1 MTTGAGVLNIDGAN
15 IMKNL
20 IALLSIFAAFSMV
33 GCAFKPSAA
42 DIYLDD
48 QPAHVSGEKL
58 FGYEK
63 KDFDVKETLV
73 ERREKYD
80 IIRVSFDAYH
90 RDDPVN
96 KRVTA
101 WYYRQRTSTPT
112 AGIIQL
118 PILDGD
124 YAPAMMFAEYYAEQG
139 FHVLRMERKK
149 GMFDLEK
156 PVNYSRKII
165 IRSIIDERRTLD
177 WWLENE
183 EVDTD
188 RIGISGISMG
198 GFQASLLMAVDWRID
213 AGVFMLSGGDFPQLL
228 MISGEGQIIEYRQV
242 MKEKF
247 DLTDEQMHE
256 EAKKALADIDPM
268 VFAPNLNPARV
279 LFISP
284 RFDQVVPHQ
293 CALKWWNA
301 AGHPNMIVIPTGHYS
316 SVFLIRYVQRKA
328 AGHFKKVFEME

>member
-1 MTTGAGVLNIDGAN
+1 
-15 IMKNL
+15 MKSL
-20 IALLSIFAAFSMV
+20 RYVFVILTALLCF

-48 QPAHVSGEKL
+48 GPSRVDGEKL

-63 KDFDVKETLV
+63 NDFAVKETLV

-80 IIRVSFDAYH
+80 IIRVRFDAYH

-96 KRVTA
+96 KTVTA
-101 WYYRQRTSTPT
+101 WYYRQRTSLPT

-124 YAPAMMFAEYYAEQG
+124 YGPAIMFSEFYAESG
-139 FHVLRMERKK
+139 FHVLRLERKK

-177 WWLENE
+177 WWLEKE

-213 AGVFMLSGGDFPQLL
+213 AGVFMLNGGDFPKLL
-228 MISGEGQIIEYRQV
+228 MISQEGQIIEYRQV
-242 MKEKF
+242 IKEKYG
-247 DLTDEQMHE
+247 LSDEQMYA
-256 EAKKALADIDPM
+256 EAQKALGDIDPM

-284 RFDQVVPHQ
+284 RFDQVVPHE

-316 SVFLIRYVQRKA
+316 SVFLIRFIQRKA
-328 AGHFKKVFEME
+328 VNHFEKVFEMR